1 MSTGTSSAAAL
12 QQLVAVSRPLMTT
25 IMIVL
30 ILETLLFGAYLI
42 LLSVNAYLQL
52 RQHSQARSGRWR
64 SRPAVLTS
72 LAIFCLCAAHWTL
85 TILAF
90 IFAFLNY
97 SGGLGLVGLLVF
109 YFKRLQILE
118 AVRDTLTLLTILV
131 GYFALIYRMWVI
143 WNRDI
148 RVALLPIA
156 LWLGQLGCGTAIVIL
171 VFRNDGDTVSLLD
184 NPLFTA
190 DWILMLSLNV
200 YCTVF
205 TAWKIWRTCR
215 PAGGSRA
222 KMFMAVLAV
231 LLESYAALAAW
242 LVFFIATHQLH
253 SVAELAAV
261 DLSPQVIGIMNV
273 IIQIRVG
280 LQRRSPSP
288 ATPML
293 TRATDREMV
302 LTSVFNSSS
311 MEESKW

>member
-42 LLSVNAYLQL
+42 LLS
-52 RQHSQARSGRWR
+52 HSQARSGRWR
-64 SRPAVLTS
+64 SRPAV
-72 LAIFCLCAAHWTL
+72 ADHWTL

-222 KMFMAVLAV
+222 KMFMRMSPTC
-231 LLESYAALAAW
+231 LLSFSTTINSAW